1 MKLES
6 TEAIVDLYRRL
17 GGEKYS
23 EAISQTEHAVQCA
36 WLAEEEGAESHLVL
50 AALLHDIGHLVDLE
64 THGGQLVLNHDT
76 RHEATGGN
84 CLSSIYPARV
94 RNPIVLH
101 VEAKRWLCARRAG
114 YMDGL
119 SPASVHS
126 LGLQGGPMSGPEAD
140 RFESMPGFAD
150 AVALRLW
157 DDLGKDGTRG
167 GGIDDFENL
176 LLRHSAAVTA
186 G

>member
-64 THGGQLVLNHDT
+64 THGGRLVLDQDT

-84 CLSSIYPARV
+84 CLAAVYPARV

-101 VEAKRWLCARRAG
+101 VEAKRWLCARRDG
-114 YMDGL
+114 YLDGL

-126 LGLQGGPMSGPEAD
+126 LGLQGGPMSDQEAD
-140 RFESMPGFAD
+140 RFESMPGFAE

-167 GGIDDFENL
+167 GSIDDFDE
-176 LLRHSAAVTA
+176 LLRRHSVAVA
-186 G
+186 N